1 MALQPAARL
10 PRWQCESATQDVEA
24 RMSDL
29 TGKMSVP
36 GNPGPYDSRMDAMSA
51 LLARNWWAVA
61 LRGVFAILF
70 GLAAFFLPL
79 TTISSLVL
87 VFAIYM
93 LVDGVFAI
101 VAGVRAAAHHERWG
115 LLILEGIVDLAAGAA
130 ALLLPGLTVL
140 VVVTLLGVWAVVTG
154 ALLLGAAFRLH
165 GGHGRWL
172 LALLGLVSLIWGVLL
187 WLSPI
192 AGALVLTYWL
202 GGYALVFG
210 ALMLVFA
217 LRLRGRRSGGFPAGS
232 VAL

>member
-1 MALQPAARL
+1 
-10 PRWQCESATQDVEA
+10 
-24 RMSDL
+24 
-29 TGKMSVP
+29 
-36 GNPGPYDSRMDAMSA
+36 MDAMSA

-61 LRGVFAILF
+61 LRGVFGVLF
-70 GLAAFFLPL
+70 GLAAFVLPL
-79 TTISSLVL
+79 TTIASLVL
-87 VFAIYM
+87 VFAVYM

-115 LLILEGIVDLAAGAA
+115 LLMLEGIVGLAAGAA
-130 ALLLPGLTVL
+130 ALLLPGLTVV

-172 LALLGLVSLIWGVLL
+172 LALLGLVSLVWGVLL

-210 ALMLVFA
+210 VLMLVFA
-217 LRLRGRRSGGFPAGS
+217 LRLRGRRSVGFPAGS
-232 VAL
+232 VAH